1 MIDKQ
6 ERGAAGEA
14 FTVDWL
20 RSNGFLIVERNW
32 RYDHYEVDI
41 IATRRGVMHFVEVK
55 TRKYGSLTAPEE
67 AINEQK
73 LRAMRRAASAY
84 MAQHHSMLEPRFSL
98 IAIEM
103 VGDRVEALRFVE
115 DALEYGW

>member
-20 RSNGFLIVERNW
+20 RQNGYYIVERNW
-32 RYDHYEVDI
+32 RYEHYEVDI

-55 TRKYGSLTAPEE
+55 TRALGSIESAFE
-67 AINEQK
+67 AINTTK
-73 LRAMRRAASAY
+73 RTALMKAMRAY
-84 MAQHHSMLEPRFSL
+84 MRRTRWASDIQVDL
-98 IAIEM
+98 AA
-103 VGDRVEALRFVE
+103 VEACMDGTFIMNYKE
-115 DALEYGW
+115 DIMG